1 MVVPL
6 LTHVNRGDRL
16 RSDLSACVVR
26 TRPSTC
32 GRRTHCADVTA
43 INWQRVA
50 LAFVLDRSVSV

>member
-1 MVVPL
+1 
-6 LTHVNRGDRL
+6 
-16 RSDLSACVVR
+16 VVR